1 MTDRLLRRVAAGD
14 MRQRAAAGSDEATIA
29 IAAAIVADVRVR
41 GETALLEHATRLG
54 DWVPGTPWDYE
65 RSALT
70 ASLDAL
76 DTAARALL
84 TRTAM
89 RIERFAAA
97 QRRSLA
103 DMDIPVDGGRAGH
116 TVIPMQ
122 RAGCYV
128 PAGRFPLVS
137 SLLMTVVTAKAAG
150 VPEVWVATPR
160 PTSLMLAAAALA
172 GADGVLGIGGAQ
184 GVAALAYG
192 AGPIPA
198 GDIIV
203 GPGNRWVTAAKR
215 CVAGDVAIDFLAGPS
230 ELVVVADEDA
240 DPSIVASDLL
250 AQAEH
255 DSDAVPILVTTDR
268 SLGDRVEAELARQ
281 LSNLSSAAIARD
293 ALRNGMAVFC
303 GSLDEVVAVC
313 DTLAPEHLQLVV
325 RNPDALAARIG
336 HAGAL
341 FIGARSAEVF
351 GDYGVGP
358 NHVLPTGGGARF
370 TGGLSVLNFVRVRTW
385 LRINDDTAI
394 ANDTAA
400 LARLE
405 GLEAHARAAEARVA
419 SGTPPSSPSS
429 PQTASRTPTP
439 R

>member
-1 MTDRLLRRVAAGD
+1 MTNQLLRRVAAGD
-14 MRQRAAAGSDEATIA
+14 MRQRPAADAGEATIA
-29 IAAAIVADVRVR
+29 IAAAIVSDVRAR
-41 GETALLEHATRLG
+41 GEAALLEHAKQLG
-54 DWVPGTPWDYE
+54 DWVPGTPWYYE
-65 RSALT
+65 RATLTTALE
-70 ASLDAL
+70 ALDA
-76 DTAARALL
+76 TTRALL
-84 TRTAM
+84 MRTAM
-89 RIERFAAA
+89 RIEGFAVA
-97 QRRSLA
+97 QRRSLT
-103 DMDIPVDGGRAGH
+103 DIEIAVEGGRAGH

-184 GVAALAYG
+184 GIAALAYG
-192 AGPIPA
+192 AAPISA
-198 GDIIV
+198 CDIIV

-230 ELVVVADEDA
+230 ELVLVADEAA

-255 DSDAVPILVTTDR
+255 DADAVPILVTTDR
-268 SLGDRVEAELARQ
+268 SLVDRVEAELERQ
-281 LSNLSSAAIARD
+281 LLTLPSAAIARD
-293 ALRNGMAVFC
+293 ALCNGMAVLC

-370 TGGLSVLNFVRVRTW
+370 TGGLSVLNFLRVRTW
-385 LRINDDTAI
+385 LRIDDEAAI
-394 ANDTAA
+394 VKDTAA

-405 GLEAHARAAEARVA
+405 GLEGHARAAEARVP
-419 SGTPPSSPSS
+419 SGS
-429 PQTASRTPTP
+429 
-439 R
+439 